1 MSAVESLI
9 KDIKNKN
16 FLPIYFLA
24 GEEPFFIDQI
34 TEALEANVLTEEEK
48 GFNQTIIYGQDV
60 DMNQIIG
67 IAKQYPMGSDK
78 SFVLVKEAQHLT
90 KSIEDLDAYA
100 NQVQNSTVLV
110 FNYKGKKLDK
120 RTKIYKTLNSKGFY
134 FEFKPLYSNEIPAWI
149 EDKIKANGQSID
161 QKAKFLLAEYVGS
174 DLSRLYNELEKL
186 KTIISNQH
194 TITVDDIEKH
204 IGISKEYNNFELR
217 AAIETRNIEKAFK
230 IIKYFEKNPKDN
242 PMVVT
247 MTVIF
252 SLFTNIIQYHILVDK
267 SKQNVAKEIGIN
279 PFFVQDLAVAANNYP
294 LKKATRIISLIREY
308 DMKGKGVNSTGNVNS
323 SDLLIEL
330 IYKIINF

>member
-24 GEEPFFIDQI
+24 GEEPFYIDQI

-60 DMNQIIG
+60 DMSQVIA
-67 IAKQYPMGSDK
+67 IAKQYPMGADK
-78 SFVLVKEAQHLT
+78 AFVLVKEAQHLT
-90 KSIEDLDAYA
+90 KYIEDLDAYA
-100 NQVQNSTVLV
+100 NQVQDSTVLV
-110 FNYKGKKLDK
+110 FNYKGKKIDK

-134 FEFKPLYSNEIPAWI
+134 FEFKPLYSNEIPNWI
-149 EDKIKANGQSID
+149 EEKVKANGQTID

-174 DLSRLYNELEKL
+174 DLSRLNNELEKL
-186 KTIISNQH
+186 KTIIGPTH
-194 TITVDDIEKH
+194 TITIDDIEKH

-217 AAIETRNIEKAFK
+217 SAIETRNIEKAFK

-247 MTVIF
+247 MTIIF
-252 SLFTNIIQYHILVDK
+252 SLFTNIIQYHILTDK
-267 SKQNVAKEIGIN
+267 SKQNIAKEVGIN

-308 DMKGKGVNSTGNVNS
+308 DMKGKGVNASGNV
-323 SDLLIEL
+323 SDAELLIEL
-330 IYKIINF
+330 IYKIINY

>member
-24 GEEPFFIDQI
+24 GEEPFFIDQM
-34 TEALEANVLTEEEK
+34 TDALEANVLTEEEK

-60 DMNQIIG
+60 EMSQVIA
-67 IAKQYPMGSDK
+67 IAKQYPMGADK
-78 SFVLVKEAQHLT
+78 AFVLVKEAQHLT

-134 FEFKPLYSNEIPAWI
+134 FEFKPLYANEIPAWI
-149 EDKIKANGQSID
+149 EEKIKANGQTID
-161 QKAKFLLAEYVGS
+161 QKAKFLLAEYVGN

-186 KTIISNQH
+186 KIIIGKQH

-217 AAIETRNIEKAFK
+217 SAIETRNIEKAFK

-247 MTVIF
+247 VTLIF
-252 SLFTNIIQYHILVDK
+252 SLFTNIINYHILADK

-308 DMKGKGVNSTGNVNS
+308 DMKGKGVNSSGNVTS
-323 SDLLIEL
+323 AELLVEL
-330 IYKIINF
+330 LYKIINF

>member
-67 IAKQYPMGSDK
+67 IAKQYPMGSDR
-78 SFVLVKEAQHLT
+78 SFVLIKEAQHLT

-100 NQVQNSTVLV
+100 NQVQDSTVLV

-149 EDKIKANGQSID
+149 EEKIKANGQSID

-186 KTIISNQH
+186 KTIIGSQH

-217 AAIETRNIEKAFK
+217 SAIETRNIEKAFK

-308 DMKGKGVNSTGNVNS
+308 DMKGKGVNSSGNVTS

>member
-9 KDIKNKN
+9 KDIKNKK

-34 TEALEANVLTEEEK
+34 TDALEANVLTEEEK
-48 GFNQTIIYGQDV
+48 GFNQTIVYGQDV
-60 DMNQIIG
+60 EMNQVVG
-67 IAKQYPMGSDK
+67 IAKQYPMGADK
-78 SFVLVKEAQHLT
+78 AFVLVKEAQHLT

-100 NQVQNSTVLV
+100 NQIQDSTVLV

-120 RTKIYKTLNSKGFY
+120 RTKIYKTLNSKGYY
-134 FEFKPLYSNEIPAWI
+134 FEFKPLYANEIPTFI
-149 EDKIKANGQSID
+149 DERIKANQQSID
-161 QKAKFLLAEYVGS
+161 PKAKFLLAEYVGS
-174 DLSRLYNELEKL
+174 DLSRLSNELEKL
-186 KTIISNQH
+186 KTIVGV
-194 TITVDDIEKH
+194 TKTVTVDDIEKH

-217 AAIETRNIEKAFK
+217 SAIETRNIEKAFK

-247 MTVIF
+247 MTVIY
-252 SLFTNIIQYHILVDK
+252 SLFTNIIQYHIIADK
-267 SKQNVAKEIGIN
+267 SKANVAKEIGIN
-279 PFFVQDLAVAANNYP
+279 PFFVQDLVTAANNYP

-308 DMKGKGVNSTGNVNS
+308 DMKSKGVNSSGNVTS
-323 SDLLIEL
+323 SELMVEL

>member
-24 GEEPFFIDQI
+24 GEEPFYIDQI

-60 DMNQIIG
+60 DMSQVIA
-67 IAKQYPMGSDK
+67 IAKQYPMGADK
-78 SFVLVKEAQHLT
+78 AFVLVKEAQHLT

-100 NQVQNSTVLV
+100 NQVQDSTVLV

-134 FEFKPLYSNEIPAWI
+134 FEFKPLYSNEIPNWI
-149 EDKIKANGQSID
+149 EEKVKANGQTID

-174 DLSRLYNELEKL
+174 DLSRLNNELEKL
-186 KTIISNQH
+186 KTIIGPTH
-194 TITVDDIEKH
+194 TITIDDIEKH

-217 AAIETRNIEKAFK
+217 SAIETRNIEKAFK

-247 MTVIF
+247 MTIIF
-252 SLFTNIIQYHILVDK
+252 SLFTNIIQYHILTDK
-267 SKQNVAKEIGIN
+267 SKQNIAKEVGIN

-308 DMKGKGVNSTGNVNS
+308 DMKGKGVNASGNV
-323 SDLLIEL
+323 SDAELLIEL
-330 IYKIINF
+330 IYKIINY

>member
-34 TEALEANVLTEEEK
+34 TDTLEANVLTEEEK

-60 DMNQIIG
+60 DMSQIIG
-67 IAKQYPMGSDK
+67 IAKQYPMGADK
-78 SFVLVKEAQHLT
+78 AFVLVKEAQHLI

-100 NQVQNSTVLV
+100 NQVQDSTVLV

-134 FEFKPLYSNEIPAWI
+134 FEFKPLYANEIPTWI
-149 EDKIKANGQSID
+149 DEKIKANGQTID

-186 KTIISNQH
+186 KTIVGNQH
-194 TITVDDIEKH
+194 PITIDDIEKH

-217 AAIETRNIEKAFK
+217 SALETRNIEKAFK

-252 SLFTNIIQYHILVDK
+252 SLFTNVIQYHILADK

-279 PFFVQDLAVAANNYP
+279 PFFVQDLAVAAKNYP

-308 DMKGKGVNSTGNVNS
+308 DMKGKGVNSSGNVTS

>member
-9 KDIKNKN
+9 KDIKNKK

-60 DMNQIIG
+60 EMNQVVG
-67 IAKQYPMGSDK
+67 IAKQYPMGADK
-78 SFVLVKEAQHLT
+78 AFVLVKEAQHLT

-100 NQVQNSTVLV
+100 NQVQDSTVLV
-110 FNYKGKKLDK
+110 LNYKGKKLDK
-120 RTKIYKTLNSKGFY
+120 RTKLYKTLNSKGY
-134 FEFKPLYSNEIPAWI
+134 YYEFKPLYANEIPTWI
-149 EDKIKANGQSID
+149 DDRIKSNQQTID

-174 DLSRLYNELEKL
+174 DLSRLSNELEKL
-186 KTIISNQH
+186 KTIVGVSS

-217 AAIETRNIEKAFK
+217 SAIETRNIEKAFK

-247 MTVIF
+247 MTVIY
-252 SLFTNIIQYHILVDK
+252 SLFTNIIQFHILADK
-267 SKQNVAKEIGIN
+267 SKANVAKEIGIN
-279 PFFVQDLAVAANNYP
+279 PFFVQDLATAANNYP

-308 DMKGKGVNSTGNVNS
+308 DMKSKGVNSSGNVTS
-323 SDLLIEL
+323 SELMVEL
-330 IYKIINF
+330 IYKIIHF

>member
-100 NQVQNSTVLV
+100 NQVQDSTVLV

-134 FEFKPLYSNEIPAWI
+134 FEFKPLYTNEIPAWI
-149 EDKIKANGQSID
+149 DDKIKANQQTID

-186 KTIISNQH
+186 KTIIGSQH

-217 AAIETRNIEKAFK
+217 SAIETRNIEKAFK

-252 SLFTNIIQYHILVDK
+252 SLFTNIIQYHILTDK

-279 PFFVQDLAVAANNYP
+279 PFFVQDLAIAANNYP

-308 DMKGKGVNSTGNVNS
+308 DMKGKGVNSSGNVTS

-330 IYKIINF
+330 MYKIINF

>member
-9 KDIKNKN
+9 KDIKNKK

-34 TEALEANVLTEEEK
+34 SEALENNVLTEEEK

-60 DMNQIIG
+60 DTNQIIG

-78 SFVLVKEAQHLT
+78 SFVLVKEAQHLA

-100 NQVQNSTVLV
+100 NQFQETTVLV
-110 FNYKGKKLDK
+110 LNYKGKKLDK
-120 RTKIYKTLNSKGFY
+120 RTKLYKTLNSKGFY
-134 FEFKPLYSNEIPAWI
+134 HEFKPLYANEIPAWI
-149 EDKIKANGQSID
+149 EEKVKSNRQSID
-161 QKAKFLLAEYVGS
+161 QKAKFLLAEYVGN

-186 KTIISNQH
+186 NTIVGEQMIS
-194 TITVDDIEKH
+194 VDDIEKH

-217 AAIETRNIEKAFK
+217 NAIETKNIEKAFR

-247 MTVIF
+247 MTIIF
-252 SLFTNIIQYHILVDK
+252 SLFTNIIQYHILADK
-267 SKQNVAKEIGIN
+267 SKQNVAKELGIN
-279 PFFVQDLAVAANNYP
+279 PFFVQDLSVAAKNYP

-308 DMKGKGVNSTGNVNS
+308 DMKGKGVNSSGNVTS
-323 SDLLIEL
+323 TELLIEL
-330 IYKIINF
+330 IYKIMHL

>member
-67 IAKQYPMGSDK
+67 IAKQYPMGSDR
-78 SFVLVKEAQHLT
+78 SFVLIKEAQHLT

-100 NQVQNSTVLV
+100 NQVQDSTVLV

-134 FEFKPLYSNEIPAWI
+134 FEFKPLYSNEIPVWI
-149 EDKIKANGQSID
+149 EEKIKANGQSID

-186 KTIISNQH
+186 KTIIGSQH

-217 AAIETRNIEKAFK
+217 SAIETRNIEKAFK

-308 DMKGKGVNSTGNVNS
+308 DMKGKGVNSSGNVTS

>member
-24 GEEPFFIDQI
+24 GEEPFYIDQI

-60 DMNQIIG
+60 DMSQVIA
-67 IAKQYPMGSDK
+67 IAKQYPMGADK
-78 SFVLVKEAQHLT
+78 AFVLVKEAQHLT
-90 KSIEDLDAYA
+90 KYIEDLDAYA
-100 NQVQNSTVLV
+100 NQVQDSTVLV

-134 FEFKPLYSNEIPAWI
+134 FEFKPLYSNEIPNWI
-149 EDKIKANGQSID
+149 EEKVKANGQTID

-174 DLSRLYNELEKL
+174 DLSRLNNELEKL
-186 KTIISNQH
+186 KTIIGPTH
-194 TITVDDIEKH
+194 TITIDDIEKH

-217 AAIETRNIEKAFK
+217 SAIETRNIEKAFK

-247 MTVIF
+247 MTIIF
-252 SLFTNIIQYHILVDK
+252 SLFTNIIQYHILTDK
-267 SKQNVAKEIGIN
+267 SKQNIAKEVGIN

-308 DMKGKGVNSTGNVNS
+308 DMKGKGVNASGNV
-323 SDLLIEL
+323 SDAELLIEL
-330 IYKIINF
+330 IYKIINY

>member
-9 KDIKNKN
+9 KDIKNKK
-16 FLPIYFLA
+16 FSPIYFLA

-34 TEALEANVLTEEEK
+34 TEVLEANVLTEEEK
-48 GFNQTIIYGQDV
+48 GFNQTILYGQDV
-60 DMNQIIG
+60 DMNQVIA

-90 KSIEDLDAYA
+90 RTIEDLDNYA
-100 NQVQNSTVLV
+100 NQVQDSTVLV

-120 RTKIYKTLNSKGFY
+120 RTKIYKTLNSKGY
-134 FEFKPLYSNEIPAWI
+134 YHEFKTLYTNEIPAWI
-149 EDKIKANGQSID
+149 EEKVKFNKQNID
-161 QKAKFLLAEYVGS
+161 QKAKFLLAEYVGN

-186 KTIISNQH
+186 KTIVGPQQ
-194 TITVDDIEKH
+194 TITIDEIERH

-217 AAIETRNIEKAFK
+217 NAIENKNIEKAFK
-230 IIKYFEKNPKDN
+230 IIKYFEKNSKDN

-247 MTVIF
+247 MTIIF
-252 SLFTNIIQYHILVDK
+252 SLFTNIINYHIITDK
-267 SKQNVAKEIGIN
+267 SKANVAKEIGIN

-308 DMKGKGVNSTGNVNS
+308 DLKGKGVNSSGNVTS
-323 SDLLIEL
+323 SELLIEL
-330 IYKIINF
+330 IYKIIHL

>member
-9 KDIKNKN
+9 KDIKNKK

-60 DMNQIIG
+60 EMNQVVG
-67 IAKQYPMGSDK
+67 IAKQYPMGADK
-78 SFVLVKEAQHLT
+78 AFVLVKEAQHLS
-90 KSIEDLDAYA
+90 KSIDDLDAYA
-100 NQVQNSTVLV
+100 NQIQESTVLV

-120 RTKIYKTLNSKGFY
+120 RTKIYKTLNSKGYY
-134 FEFKPLYSNEIPAWI
+134 FEFKPLYANEIPTFI
-149 EDKIKANGQSID
+149 DERIKANKQTID
-161 QKAKFLLAEYVGS
+161 PKAKFLLAEYVGS
-174 DLSRLYNELEKL
+174 DLSRLSNELDKL
-186 KTIISNQH
+186 KTIVGISN

-217 AAIETRNIEKAFK
+217 SAIETRNIEKAFK

-252 SLFTNIIQYHILVDK
+252 SLFTNIIQYHILADK
-267 SKQNVAKEIGIN
+267 SKANVAKEIGIN

-294 LKKATRIISLIREY
+294 LKKATRIVSLIREY
-308 DMKGKGVNSTGNVNS
+308 DMKGKGVNSSGNVTS
-323 SDLLIEL
+323 SELLVEL

>member
-9 KDIKNKN
+9 KDIKNKK

-24 GEEPFFIDQI
+24 GEEPFFIDQV

-48 GFNQTIIYGQDV
+48 GFNQTILYGQDV
-60 DMNQIIG
+60 DMNQVIA

-90 KSIEDLDAYA
+90 KSIDDLDAYA
-100 NQVQNSTVLV
+100 NQVQDSTVLV
-110 FNYKGKKLDK
+110 INYKGKKLDK
-120 RTKIYKTLNSKGFY
+120 RTKLYKTLNAKGYY
-134 FEFKPLYSNEIPAWI
+134 FEYKPLYANEIPAWI
-149 EDKIKANGQSID
+149 DEQIKANNQSID
-161 QKAKFLLAEYVGS
+161 PKAKFLLAEYVGS

-186 KTIISNQH
+186 KTILGQQAIS
-194 TITVDDIEKH
+194 VDHIEKH

-217 AAIETRNIEKAFK
+217 NAIETKNIEKAFK

-247 MTVIF
+247 MTIIF
-252 SLFTNIIQYHILVDK
+252 SLFTNIIQYHILADK
-267 SKQNVAKEIGIN
+267 SKANVAKELGIN

-308 DMKGKGVNSTGNVNS
+308 DMKGKGVGSSGNVTSNE
-323 SDLLIEL
+323 LLIEL
-330 IYKIINF
+330 IFKIMHF

>member
-9 KDIKNKN
+9 KDIKNKK

-67 IAKQYPMGSDK
+67 IAKQFPMGSDK

-90 KSIEDLDAYA
+90 KYIDDLDSYV
-100 NQVQNSTVLV
+100 NQPQETTVLV
-110 FNYKGKKLDK
+110 FNYKNKKLDK
-120 RTKIYKTLNSKGFY
+120 RTKAYKSLNSKGFY

-149 EDKIKANGQSID
+149 EEKIKNNQQQID
-161 QKAKFLLAEYVGS
+161 TKAKLLLAEYVGT
-174 DLSRLYNELEKL
+174 DLSRLSNELEKL
-186 KTIISNQH
+186 KTIVGTNQ
-194 TITVDDIEKH
+194 TITIDEIEKH
-204 IGISKEYNNFELR
+204 IGISKEYNNFEFR
-217 AAIETRNIEKAFK
+217 NAIETKNIEKAFK
-230 IIKYFEKNPKDN
+230 IINYFEKNPKDN

-247 MTVIF
+247 ITVVF
-252 SLFTNIIQYHILVDK
+252 SLFTNIINYHIIADK

-279 PFFVQDLAVAANNYP
+279 PFFVQDLAVAAKNYP

-308 DMKGKGVNSTGNVNS
+308 DLKSKGVNSSGNVTS
-323 SDLLIEL
+323 AELLIEL
-330 IYKIINF
+330 TYKIINF

>member
-100 NQVQNSTVLV
+100 NQVQDSTVLV

-134 FEFKPLYSNEIPAWI
+134 FEFKPLYTNEIPAWI
-149 EDKIKANGQSID
+149 DDKIKANQQTID

-186 KTIISNQH
+186 KTIIGSQH

-217 AAIETRNIEKAFK
+217 SAIETRNIEKAFK

-252 SLFTNIIQYHILVDK
+252 SLFTNIIQYHILTDK

-308 DMKGKGVNSTGNVNS
+308 DMKGKGVNSSGNVTS

-330 IYKIINF
+330 MYKIINF

>member
-9 KDIKNKN
+9 KDIKNKK

-34 TEALEANVLTEEEK
+34 SEALENNVLTEEEK

-60 DMNQIIG
+60 DTNQIIG

-78 SFVLVKEAQHLT
+78 SFVLVKEAQHLA
-90 KSIEDLDAYA
+90 KSIEDLDTYA
-100 NQVQNSTVLV
+100 NQFQETTVLV
-110 FNYKGKKLDK
+110 LNYKGKKLDK
-120 RTKIYKTLNSKGFY
+120 RTKLYKTLNSKGFY
-134 FEFKPLYSNEIPAWI
+134 HEFKPLYANEIPAWI
-149 EDKIKANGQSID
+149 EEKVKSNRQSID
-161 QKAKFLLAEYVGS
+161 QKAKFLLAEYVGN

-186 KTIISNQH
+186 NTIVGEKMIS
-194 TITVDDIEKH
+194 VDDIEKH

-217 AAIETRNIEKAFK
+217 NAIETKNIEKAFR

-247 MTVIF
+247 MTIIF
-252 SLFTNIIQYHILVDK
+252 SLFTNIIQYHILADK
-267 SKQNVAKEIGIN
+267 SKQNVAKELGIN
-279 PFFVQDLAVAANNYP
+279 PFFVQDLSVAAKNYP

-308 DMKGKGVNSTGNVNS
+308 DMKGKGVNSSGNVTS
-323 SDLLIEL
+323 TELLIEL
-330 IYKIINF
+330 IYKIMHL

>member
-100 NQVQNSTVLV
+100 NQVQDSTILV

-134 FEFKPLYSNEIPAWI
+134 FEFKPLYTNEIPAWI
-149 EDKIKANGQSID
+149 DDKIKANQQTID

-186 KTIISNQH
+186 KTIIGSQH

-217 AAIETRNIEKAFK
+217 SAIETRNIEKAFK

-252 SLFTNIIQYHILVDK
+252 SLFTNIIQYHILTDK

-279 PFFVQDLAVAANNYP
+279 PFFVQDLAIAANNYP

-308 DMKGKGVNSTGNVNS
+308 DMKGKGVNSSGNVTS

-330 IYKIINF
+330 MYKIINF